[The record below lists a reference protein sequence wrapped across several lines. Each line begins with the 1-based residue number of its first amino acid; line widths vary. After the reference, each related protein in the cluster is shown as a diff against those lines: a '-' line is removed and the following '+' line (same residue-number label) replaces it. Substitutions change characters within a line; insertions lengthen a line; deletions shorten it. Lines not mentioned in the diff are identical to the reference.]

1 METIIGLLF
10 ILLPLIFKLIG
21 KKFEQAGQSERAE
34 KMREIAQTLRGG
46 DDDDEDDPFNG
57 WLEGRTG
64 RDIVVERDDDG
75 QVTEVRPAAPAPVAP
90 TPVVGQPAR
99 PVQEVVT
106 EKVTRQTTSRSKPTV
121 KAKRPILE
129 EETKKKGE
137 KIDPKKLVIYSEI
150 MKPKYTE

>member
-34 KMREIAQTLRGG
+34 RMREIAQTLGGG
-46 DDDDEDDPFNG
+46 DDDDDDDP
-57 WLEGRTG
+57 WEL
-64 RDIVVERDDDG
+64 DDDG
-75 QVTEVRPAAPAPVAP
+75 QVIEVRPVVPAAPVPPAPV
-90 TPVVGQPAR
+90 VVR
-99 PVQEVVT
+99 PVQPMQQVVT
-106 EKVTRQTTSRSKPTV
+106 ENVTRQTASRPKPTV

-129 EETKKKGE
+129 EEVKKKGE

>member
-10 ILLPLIFKLIG
+10 ILLPFIFKLIG
-21 KKFEQAGQSERAE
+21 RKFEQAGQSERAE
-34 KMREIAQTLRGG
+34 KMREIAQTLSGG
-46 DDDDEDDPFNG
+46 DDDDEDDP
-57 WLEGRTG
+57 WEL
-64 RDIVVERDDDG
+64 DDDG

-90 TPVVGQPAR
+90 TPVVVR
-99 PVQEVVT
+99 PVQPVQPVVT
-106 EKVTRQTTSRSKPTV
+106 ENVTRQTTSRPKPAV
-121 KAKRPILE
+121 KAKRPMLE

>member
-34 KMREIAQTLRGG
+34 KMREIAQTLSGG
-46 DDDDEDDPFNG
+46 DDDDEDDP
-57 WLEGRTG
+57 WEL
-64 RDIVVERDDDG
+64 DDDG

-90 TPVVGQPAR
+90 TPVVVR
-99 PVQEVVT
+99 PVQSVQQTVAEN
-106 EKVTRQTTSRSKPTV
+106 VTRQTASRPKPTV

-150 MKPKYTE
+150 MKPKFTE

>member
-46 DDDDEDDPFNG
+46 DDDDEDDP
-57 WLEGRTG
+57 WEL
-64 RDIVVERDDDG
+64 DDDG

-90 TPVVGQPAR
+90 TPVVVR
-99 PVQEVVT
+99 PVQSVQQTMAEN
-106 EKVTRQTTSRSKPTV
+106 VTRQTTSRPKPTV

-150 MKPKYTE
+150 MKPKFTE